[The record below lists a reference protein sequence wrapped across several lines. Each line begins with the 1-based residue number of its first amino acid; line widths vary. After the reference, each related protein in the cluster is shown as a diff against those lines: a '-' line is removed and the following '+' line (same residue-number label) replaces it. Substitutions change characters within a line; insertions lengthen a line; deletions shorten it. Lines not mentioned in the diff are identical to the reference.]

1 MHSERVIS
9 QASDEL
15 PMQRIDSCD
24 IPPRIPIPI
33 VVWLELLVREWTTAE
48 LAPESVSLP
57 APLSPL

>member
-1 MHSERVIS
+1 
-9 QASDEL
+9 
-15 PMQRIDSCD
+15 MQRIDFCD